1 MKALKFT
8 LLMVA
13 LVVAS
18 GQIDAQKFGYINS
31 AALLE
36 EMPKIQQANSNLETL
51 QKQLDSKGQKMVEQ
65 YRLEYEQLNARYE
78 RGEIPPKDLPAEQE
92 KMQVKQQEI
101 LGFEEDIKKQMQEK
115 QESIYKPILDAVK
128 ESINEVAASD
138 GYTYIFDTSP
148 GIGVII
154 YMDESADVT
163 AKVKAKLTGKGFT
176 F

>member
-8 LLMVA
+8 LLMIA

-18 GQIDAQKFGYINS
+18 GQINAQNFGYINS

-36 EMPKIQQANSNLETL
+36 EMPKIQEANSNLETL
-51 QKQLDSKGQKMVEQ
+51 QKQLDAKGQKMIEQ

-78 RGEIPPKDLPAEQE
+78 RGEIAPKDLPVEQE
-92 KMQVKQQEI
+92 KMQKKQQDI
-101 LGFEEDIKKQMQEK
+101 LNFEQDIKKQMQEK
-115 QESIYKPILDAVK
+115 QEAIYKPILDAVK
-128 ESINEVAASD
+128 ESINEVAKSE

-148 GIGVII
+148 GIGVIV

-163 AKVKAKLTGKGFT
+163 DQVKAKLIEKGYQF
-176 F
+176 